1 MYSQTTNRK
10 VLGLQVVAGGRRQ
23 LVTSF
28 LLCFGGGVMLS
39 VTMLH
44 ILPEIGE
51 QLEARAGQLEL
62 ECLPQLLVCCGFFF
76 IYLVEELVD
85 FILGKIRHS
94 EPLHQ
99 TVAMRNP
106 RNSVCAEES
115 K

>member
-1 MYSQTTNRK
+1 MKS
-10 VLGLQVVAGGRRQ
+10 QVVTFNQEKALGPSRGLLHDCKTSRNLRQ
-23 LVTSF
+23 PSF
-28 LLCFGGGVMLS
+28 QAL
-39 VTMLH
+39 
-44 ILPEIGE
+44 
-51 QLEARAGQLEL
+51 LEARAEQLEL

>member
-1 MYSQTTNRK
+1 MS
-10 VLGLQVVAGGRRQ
+10 
-23 LVTSF
+23 SF

-51 QLEARAGQLEL
+51 QLEARAGQLQL

-94 EPLHQ
+94 ETQ
-99 TVAMRNP
+99 TVDMRKP
-106 RNSVCAEES
+106 RNSVSPEES